1 MTKKEKVEQEIV
13 KVEKELE
20 RLKLLLHP
28 TVRGSALE
36 VCPDCKTKNRHWY
49 TKDYWCCAFC

>member
-20 RLKLLLHP
+20 RLKLLLHN
-28 TVRGSALE
+28 VSGSALE
-36 VCPDCKTKNRHWY
+36 VCPNCNTKNRHWY
-49 TKDYWCCAFC
+49 AKDYWCCAFC